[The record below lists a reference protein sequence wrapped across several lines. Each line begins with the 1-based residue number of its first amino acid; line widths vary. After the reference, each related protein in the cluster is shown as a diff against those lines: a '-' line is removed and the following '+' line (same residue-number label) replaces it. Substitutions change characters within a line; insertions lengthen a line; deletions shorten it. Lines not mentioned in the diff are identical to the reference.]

1 MTDQAGYD
9 RLLWSC
15 DLNLVRGRLLRAGPV
30 GRAPLPVAHL
40 PQDDEAHIAKLDDF
54 LDHYLATLPA
64 DAAGG
69 CAMPATP
76 STMAR
81 RSANSGPDGRS
92 MPHTGSSMREPGHR
106 SCSPRGS
113 RHEVGEILESRI

>member
-15 DLNLVRGRLLRAGPV
+15 DLNLVRGKTPSCGPS
-30 GRAPLPVAHL
+30 GQGALPVAHL

-64 DAAGG
+64 DAARWLRDASHALNHGQALG
-69 CAMPATP
+69 ELW
-76 STMAR
+76 AR
-81 RSANSGPDGRS
+81 WPIHAAHWQQHARAWSQKLLAEGI
-92 MPHTGSSMREPGHR
+92 SS
-106 SCSPRGS
+106 RGW
-113 RHEVGEILESRI
+113 